1 MAFARVPRVPRVRT
15 SRTRRLWSG
24 WLSRS
29 PADARES
36 LWTPGCT
43 CRACLKPQSP
53 RARSQL
59 NSTGAQSGGAHLL
72 PCTLEGTP
80 IHTESTVAPAFG
92 PGRYPGPHVEVL
104 VQVPPAGSCRFPAF
118 ATRQPNGG
126 CLWLRLAAMS
136 DDAGGE
142 VPVDAVLAFKPGG
155 DCYRTSVGPPRQVLG
170 GRRSSPSTLGAR

>member
-1 MAFARVPRVPRVRT
+1 MKEVPRVPRVPRVRN

-59 NSTGAQSGGAHLL
+59 NATGAQSGGAHLL

-80 IHTESTVAPAFG
+80 IHTESTVASAFG
-92 PGRYPGPHVEVL
+92 PGRYPGPCVEVL

-126 CLWLRLAAMS
+126 CLRLRLTAMMMLLVRS
-136 DDAGGE
+136 MMM
-142 VPVDAVLAFKPGG
+142 PV
-155 DCYRTSVGPPRQVLG
+155 TMM
-170 GRRSSPSTLGAR
+170 